1 MDNAIDHDPRP
12 DTATCSTASSWSSC
26 SRHEIDRRRL
36 PLPRPLPAHRADHV
50 GSPIYLTDHPRD
62 LVMSG
67 HTYLSTAGYEFT
79 GYAATADSRRHRS
92 TSKAS
97 PAPRHHPGRRSA
109 AGCSTVRACYAFAT
123 SWAAPVEDQEPI
135 TAGIFGK
142 PTLLDDRYQIGGV
155 SLIDVLNQ
163 TVGKTYG
170 SAVPEDLLRQE
181 YAGCG
186 ISLAANTVTGTL
198 TSVSPARAVFRD
210 SARIGRAPIS
220 SAPARS
226 NSPAAERRPE
236 AAGDQEPC
244 GDGTITTHEPFY
256 YLPAMGNTYS
266 MVRGCRKRLSDC
278 QARLGGSNVVNF
290 GGFLYIPNGSTYAQF
305 GNK

>member
-1 MDNAIDHDPRP
+1 MK
-12 DTATCSTASSWSSC
+12 STV
-26 SRHEIDRRRL
+26 
-36 PLPRPLPAHRADHV
+36 ADYRYRV
-50 GSPIYLTDHPRD
+50 LCARVVPITGSPIYLTDHPRD

-79 GYAATADSRRHRS
+79 GYAATADF
-92 TSKAS
+92 S
-97 PAPRHHPGRRSA
+97 PASIDLEGI
-109 AGCSTVRACYAFAT
+109 AGASGITRAGIASGLFDGARVYAFAT
-123 SWAAPVEDQEPI
+123 SWAAPVEDQEPV
-135 TAGIFGK
+135 TAGIFGRAE
-142 PTLLDDRYQIGGV
+142 LLDDLYRIGGV
-155 SLIDVLNQ
+155 SLIDALGQ

-170 SAVPEDLLRQE
+170 SACPKTFGGQE

-198 TSVSPARAVFRD
+198 TSVTSASVFRD
-210 SARIGRAPIS
+210 SS
-220 SAPARS
+220 RS
-226 NSPAAERRPE
+226 E
-236 AAGDQEPC
+236 AADIFGAGTIQFTSGPNAGLKPLEIKSHAA
-244 GDGTITTHEPFY
+244 DGTITTHDAFY
-256 YLPAMGNTYS
+256 YLPAIGNTYS